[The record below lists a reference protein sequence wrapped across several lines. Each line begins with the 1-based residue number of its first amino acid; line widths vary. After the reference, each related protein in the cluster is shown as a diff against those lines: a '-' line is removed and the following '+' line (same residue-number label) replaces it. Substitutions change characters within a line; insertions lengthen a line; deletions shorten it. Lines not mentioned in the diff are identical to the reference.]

1 MNFHP
6 LLACGPSAEV
16 IYAALGILGS
26 GVLFF
31 VSGIFCLCTGNKGLG
46 AFLIGTPV
54 SLFGLVYLWASLH

>member
-1 MNFHP
+1 MNIYP
-6 LLACGPSAEV
+6 ILACGPSAGF

-31 VSGIFCLCTGNKGLG
+31 VSGIFCLSTGNKGLG
-46 AFLIGTPV
+46 ALLIGTPV